1 MLLLNTLAGTDEG
14 MKQRTEET
22 RGRSGAKKGAGRTL
36 AAQHI
41 RRGSHEAT
49 NRSSQRHSYFCVVV
63 ERSSEAAHLQFLL
76 ISFA

>member
-1 MLLLNTLAGTDEG
+1 MLLLNTLAGTDEV
-14 MKQRTEET
+14 KYRTEES
-22 RGRSGAKKGAGRTL
+22 RERSGAKKGAGRTL

-49 NRSSQRHSYFCVVV
+49 NRSAQRLSIFCG
-63 ERSSEAAHLQFLL
+63 EAAHSQSLL